1 MTRKDYE
8 AIASILRNN
17 REALEGLKADLN
29 ADTKWANALLASI
42 EGDLMDLFE
51 SENPRFDR
59 ARFQSASRATR
70 ARREAVISQ
79 LEEAK

>member
-8 AIASILRNN
+8 AIASILRLH
-17 REALEGLKADLN
+17 RQYIEEAESLLPFPTAYSISHLDILEGSL
-29 ADTKWANALLASI
+29 I
-42 EGDLMDLFE
+42 ELFE
-51 SENPRFDR
+51 GENPRFDR
-59 ARFQSASRATR
+59 ARFLSASRATR